1 MSKNILKYIFEKEKE
16 NNTPPEVGEQSEQ
29 YKKEE
34 RWKIG
39 RKKSS
44 KAMKRKTETITG
56 QARSIGE
63 YEKQKDVKLVKPW
76 SVTDCLELARGFQPW
91 MSWQN

>member
-63 YEKQKDVKLVKPW
+63 YEKQKD
-76 SVTDCLELARGFQPW
+76 
-91 MSWQN
+91 

>member
-1 MSKNILKYIFEKEKE
+1 MNKNILKYIFEKEKE

-34 RWKIG
+34 RWKPG

-44 KAMKRKTETITG
+44 KDMKRKT
-56 QARSIGE
+56 
-63 YEKQKDVKLVKPW
+63 
-76 SVTDCLELARGFQPW
+76 
-91 MSWQN
+91 

>member
-34 RWKIG
+34 RWKKLRCSDG
-39 RKKSS
+39 RH
-44 KAMKRKTETITG
+44 EI
-56 QARSIGE
+56 II
-63 YEKQKDVKLVKPW
+63 
-76 SVTDCLELARGFQPW
+76 LEHT
-91 MSWQN
+91 